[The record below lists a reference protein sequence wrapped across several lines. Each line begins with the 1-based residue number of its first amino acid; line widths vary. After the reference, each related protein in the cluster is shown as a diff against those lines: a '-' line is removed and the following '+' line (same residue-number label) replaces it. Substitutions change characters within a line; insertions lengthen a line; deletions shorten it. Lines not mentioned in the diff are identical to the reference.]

1 MSDKTLKDDIITI
14 DNSLEKINQ
23 LGGYTY
29 NWKENPVGNQGLDT
43 GVLAQEVENIL
54 PGLVVTRSD
63 GYKAVNYYKL
73 IPLLIEGIKE
83 QQKQIDYL
91 TEKINNM

>member
-1 MSDKTLKDDIITI
+1 MSDKTLKDTINPI
-14 DNSLEKINQ
+14 DNSLDKINQ

-29 NWKENPVGNQGLDT
+29 TWKDNPVGNQGLDT

-54 PGLVVTRSD
+54 PGVVITRED

-91 TEKINNM
+91 TNKINNM